1 MSVAAGPYL
10 QLALEQSPGY
20 EGSNVKVSSVV
31 TYPPLE
37 EVTDDEA
44 MTALEEQ
51 NVIRGFLA
59 RMPHL
64 GAAMYEPK
72 FKLGK
77 IHPRPSHLGFL
88 LALMLGDV
96 TSVVGDGTTYTDP
109 DGFEVP
115 TGAYMHTMKFRFA
128 VEPATCQALASTGN
142 LEHRQATGIALSDL
156 KFSFANG
163 AMLADGDGLALTTVP
178 IADPGVTPIID
189 LAMPFRRGDM
199 VLDWLSGSALTR
211 DFEFAFNAPVEQ
223 IWSPIHASL
232 FPTDIWYKNG
242 EMPYVSGTISK
253 ATIADDDWAAL
264 AEGGQFAASIRI
276 GHRDP
281 LGTKVVAVTSVATGT
296 GNSLVTCSGPH
307 GCKSGDIGTLAGVT
321 GSVAP
326 STVNGEQVI
335 TVTGPDTFTIPL
347 TVTHAGTGGTFTSD
361 YHAAFWT
368 VMPGCELTKLT
379 RDAIKAERR
388 REGKYE
394 WESRYDHT
402 TGELATITIVNDVP
416 TYATYS

>member
-1 MSVAAGPYL
+1 MTVAAGPYL

-20 EGSNVKVSSVV
+20 EASNVKVSSVPV
-31 TYPPLE
+31 YPPLE
-37 EVTDDEA
+37 DITDDEN

-64 GAAMYEPK
+64 GAAMYEPT

-96 TSVVGDGTTYTDP
+96 TSHAGDGTTYTDP
-109 DGFEVP
+109 DGFKVP

-232 FPTDIWYKNG
+232 SPTDIWYKNG

-276 GHRDP
+276 GHRDA
-281 LGTKVVAVTSVATGT
+281 LGTKTVAITTISAATLA
-296 GNSLVTCSGPH
+296 LVTCAAAH
-307 GCKSGDIGTLAGVT
+307 GLRTGETVTIAGTNSTPVLD
-321 GSVAP
+321 GSHV
-326 STVNGEQVI
+326 V
-335 TVTGPDTFTIPL
+335 TVTGPTTFTVAVH
-347 TVTHAGTGGTFTSD
+347 TTGTGSAGSVVSD

-368 VMPGCELTKLT
+368 VMPGCELTKIT

-402 TGELATITIVNDVP
+402 TGELATVTIVNDVP
-416 TYATYS
+416 TYATYA